1 MIYPPR
7 IFGTFRHGELL
18 FSFVFFSMLMLIALE
33 NQPEKVLEI
42 KLN

>member
-7 IFGTFRHGELL
+7 ILGMFRHGE
-18 FSFVFFSMLMLIALE
+18 FSFVFFSMLMLMALE

-42 KLN
+42 QLN